1 MNSLPEIKMEL
12 DALMPLIR
20 EKLSTGQSVRFSPM
34 GVSMLPMLRQ
44 KKDSV
49 VLAAPPEKLKKYD
62 LPLYVRDNGKYIL
75 HRIIEAGD
83 SYTCCGDNQFQMETG
98 IRHDQIIAVVTGFYR
113 EDKYISVTDR
123 RYRAYCRLWDKSRS
137 ARKFERRAR
146 GYLRRHLK

>member
-113 EDKYISVTDR
+113 EDKYISVNDK
-123 RYRAYCRLWDKSRS
+123 RYRAYCRLWDKSRP
-137 ARKFERRAR
+137 ARKLKRRAM